1 VVNSEKSNTM
11 KFSIQLSNEELFD
24 ALYSPVMG
32 YFSRKETEKE
42 SKRPFTTSIQIDVP
56 SGLMFWALHGNQ
68 GPIEIQH
75 MEACLVTITDAMS
88 KTNKN
93 SATHSGYM
101 HLLTHI
107 QALVLEHRLAL
118 RMKASLL
125 DCERIPDMSPLE
137 LSHYPILQKIQ
148 EQQTETMHMDMR
160 QVQEMAS
167 KIHTE
172 HNPSLSPQ
180 SMSNAE
186 NFVESNMTPEVIK
199 ETEKLMNTW
208 MSPFQL
214 EQVRLYLKSSRIL
227 CPRLIQYDLK
237 PDQCDNV
244 VVGMVTF
251 IGITCLLMMLAVGT
265 RRLFQWRKPDRHV
278 ESTRSCDASK
288 QNNRNNIDWDKV
300 KAQYHGDDERIEI
313 IKQFHSQSTIKMA
326 ILMQQELSPNNNNTN
341 AIRKAITDPKVQA
354 SYSTATIDTMYN
366 NLHQQSLLLKNILAL
381 KLPVGEKERNDLK
394 TEQAICIQL
403 CYVYGNPITGTTI
416 TGNPGSNHTFRY
428 INEPKRRKKQME
440 EV

>member
-1 VVNSEKSNTM
+1 M

-227 CPRLIQYDLK
+227 CP
-237 PDQCDNV
+237 
-244 VVGMVTF
+244 
-251 IGITCLLMMLAVGT
+251 
-265 RRLFQWRKPDRHV
+265 
-278 ESTRSCDASK
+278 
-288 QNNRNNIDWDKV
+288 
-300 KAQYHGDDERIEI
+300 
-313 IKQFHSQSTIKMA
+313 
-326 ILMQQELSPNNNNTN
+326 
-341 AIRKAITDPKVQA
+341 
-354 SYSTATIDTMYN
+354 
-366 NLHQQSLLLKNILAL
+366 
-381 KLPVGEKERNDLK
+381 
-394 TEQAICIQL
+394 
-403 CYVYGNPITGTTI
+403 
-416 TGNPGSNHTFRY
+416 
-428 INEPKRRKKQME
+428 
-440 EV
+440 